1 MHHKMRQKEKSPD
14 FQTMKVTLK
23 IVIWQVCNIV
33 RVIKNL
39 LTSRGNKPKSNKKL
53 SFMKEKKK
61 GMPNL
66 IAFLMELQD
75 Y

>member
-1 MHHKMRQKEKSPD
+1 MFK
-14 FQTMKVTLK
+14 TMKVTLE
-23 IVIWQVCNIV
+23 IVIWRVCNIV
-33 RVIKNL
+33 SNKNL

-53 SFMKEKKK
+53 SFMKEKK
-61 GMPNL
+61 GTPNL